1 MASRDYNHLLKLVLI
16 GDTGV
21 GKSCLLLRF
30 ADDTFTD
37 SYISTIGVDFRFRTI
52 DIDGKIVK
60 LQIWDTAGQ
69 ERFKTITSAYYRGAD
84 GIVIVYDCTNEATF
98 ASIDNWVNEV
108 KKFTDEN
115 VPKILVGCKND
126 LRDKSQVTEEMISNK
141 AKELGIDYVE
151 TSAKDAT
158 NVQEPF
164 IRISQTILK
173 KLEESMPPPRS
184 GQEGNVGGRM
194 NLSEEGGADWAS
206 IFGNCC

>member
-1 MASRDYNHLLKLVLI
+1 MSSRDYNHLLKIVLI

-30 ADDTFTD
+30 ADDTFTE

-84 GIVIVYDCTNEATF
+84 GIGIVYDSTNEETF
-98 ASIDNWVNEV
+98 NNIDNWVNEV
-108 KKFTDEN
+108 KKFTDESI
-115 VPKILVGCKND
+115 PKILVGCKSD
-126 LRDKSQVTEEMISNK
+126 LKDKCHVTTEMIASK
-141 AKELGIDYVE
+141 AKDLGIDFVE
-151 TSAKDAT
+151 TSAKNAI

-164 IRISQTILK
+164 IKISQTILK
-173 KLEESMPPPRS
+173 KLEDNMPQRP
-184 GQEGNVGGRM
+184 GAEGNVR
-194 NLSEEGGADWAS
+194 NLSDEGGPDWAN
-206 IFGNCC
+206 IFGDCC

>member
-1 MASRDYNHLLKLVLI
+1 MSTRDYNHLLKLVLI
-16 GDTGV
+16 GDAGV

-84 GIVIVYDCTNEATF
+84 GIVIVYDSTDEETF
-98 ASIDNWVNEV
+98 NNIGSWVNEV
-108 KKFTDEN
+108 KKYTEEN

-126 LRDKSQVTEEMISNK
+126 LKDKCQVTTEMITNK
-141 AKELGIDYVE
+141 ANELGIDFVE
-151 TSAKDAT
+151 TSAKAAE
-158 NVQEPF
+158 NIQEPF
-164 IRISQTILK
+164 IKISQTILK
-173 KLEESMPPPRS
+173 KLEESMPAARS
-184 GQEGNVGGRM
+184 NQDPNSL
-194 NLSEEGGADWAS
+194 NLGEEGGADWAN